1 MEVKKVFI
9 DGEWTKGTSGKIL
22 DVENPATCEIFE

>member
-1 MEVKKVFI
+1 MEAKKVYI

-22 DVENPATCEIFE
+22 DVENPATS